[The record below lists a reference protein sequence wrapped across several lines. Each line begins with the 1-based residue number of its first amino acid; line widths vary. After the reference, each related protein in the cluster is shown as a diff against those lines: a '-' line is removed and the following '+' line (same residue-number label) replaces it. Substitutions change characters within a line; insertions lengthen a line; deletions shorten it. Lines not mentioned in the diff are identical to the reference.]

1 MKRNKMKKVF
11 ADSSNKSNKDS
22 SDIGAAQFIIKI
34 EVWIFFEKN
43 KFDVSDHTCRLSNYL
58 VYFSKATFTLWL
70 EPVWPVKSHQMTGLD

>member
-43 KFDVSDHTCRLSNYL
+43 KFDVSVIIS
-58 VYFSKATFTLWL
+58 
-70 EPVWPVKSHQMTGLD
+70 